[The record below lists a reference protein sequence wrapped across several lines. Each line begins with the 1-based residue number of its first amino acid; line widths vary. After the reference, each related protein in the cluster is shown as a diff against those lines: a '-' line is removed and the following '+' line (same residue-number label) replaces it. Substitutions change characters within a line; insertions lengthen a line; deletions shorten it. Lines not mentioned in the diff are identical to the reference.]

1 MYHLNGYFVKKN
13 YIIGLMYLTL
23 RLYYTYTPWN
33 IYLRF
38 HHKMHNVAVK

>member
-13 YIIGLMYLTL
+13 LHHSIDVI
-23 RLYYTYTPWN
+23 RVYYRFIPWN
-33 IYLRF
+33 IHLRL